1 MNYQR
6 TTQVPNVVFDSLLPF
21 LTYAELKIL
30 LVVIRQTYGWINKRT
45 GKRKVYDRITY
56 SQFIKKTGLSRRS
69 VNTAMTSLYK
79 KGLITRASHVDGTL
93 SLLREVKGQRN
104 IFYRFVGIEGLTP

>member
-6 TTQVPNVVFDSLLPF
+6 TTQVPNVVFDSMLPI

-30 LVVIRQTYGWINKRT
+30 LVIIRQTYGWINKRT

-56 SQFIKKTGLSRRS
+56 GQFIKKTGLSRRS
-69 VNTAMTSLYK
+69 VSSAVTSLAK
-79 KGLITRASHVDGTL
+79 KGFIETGIYCDGKIQIL
-93 SLLREVKGQRN
+93 KPIKGQRN
-104 IFYRFVGIEGLTP
+104 IYYKYKALG